1 MTGEPATRGNA
12 DRMTTRNVDQMLRD
26 ALPALGR
33 AAREACTAAGPEEAL
48 RHITAM
54 APALLGDKE
63 AHLRPGGLKPGE
75 RQFSVCGMFAVTP
88 DATHHLLVAEV
99 GFPPEQHRL
108 RIDIDLAHPGWV
120 FKHRKPLILANT
132 DLDADF
138 KQILKT
144 ARMGSA
150 LYAPMM
156 WKGELLGQLVL
167 ASQARNTYAQ
177 VDLDVL
183 ITFAEVAAALW
194 IAHDGPGFLRGLAS
208 QGGHR

>member
-1 MTGEPATRGNA
+1 MSDEPATTGNA
-12 DRMTTRNVDQMLRD
+12 DPMTTRTVDRMLRD
-26 ALPALGR
+26 VLPALGR
-33 AAREACTAAGPEEAL
+33 ATREACAASGPEGAL

-63 AHLRPGGLKPGE
+63 AHLRPGGLKAGE

-88 DATHHLLVAEV
+88 DVRHHVLLAEV
-99 GFPPEQHRL
+99 GFPTEQHRL
-108 RIDIDLAHPGWV
+108 RIDIGLAHPGWV
-120 FKHRKPLILANT
+120 FKHRKPLLLANT
-132 DLDADF
+132 DLDAGF
-138 KQILKT
+138 TQILKT

-167 ASQARNTYAQ
+167 ASQARYTYAQ

-183 ITFAEVAAALW
+183 VTFAEVATALW
-194 IAHDGPGFLRGLAS
+194 IAHDGPSFLRSLE
-208 QGGHR
+208 

>member
-1 MTGEPATRGNA
+1 MTGEPATTGDAGRITI
-12 DRMTTRNVDQMLRD
+12 RSVDVTLRE

-33 AAREACTAAGPEEAL
+33 AAREACAAAGPEEAL
-48 RHITAM
+48 RCLTAM

-63 AHLRPGGLKPGE
+63 AHLRPGGLKFGE

-88 DATHHLLVAEV
+88 DARHHLLVAEV
-99 GFPPEQHRL
+99 GFPTEQHRL
-108 RIDIDLAHPGWV
+108 RIDIGLAHPGWV

-150 LYAPMM
+150 LYAPMI

-183 ITFAEVAAALW
+183 VTFAQVSAALW
-194 IAHDGPGFLRGLAS
+194 IAHDGPSFLRGLE
-208 QGGHR
+208 

>member
-1 MTGEPATRGNA
+1 MSGERTGMSGEQAGTSGERTGPS
-12 DRMTTRNVDQMLRD
+12 VDQMLRD

-33 AAREACTAAGPEEAL
+33 ATREACAASGPEEAL
-48 RHITAM
+48 RHLTAT
-54 APALLGDKE
+54 APALLGDKD
-63 AHLRPGGLKPGE
+63 AHRRPGALKPGE
-75 RQFSVCGMFAVTP
+75 RQFSVCGVFAVTA
-88 DATHHLLVAEV
+88 DAREHLLVAEV

-108 RIDIDLAHPGWV
+108 RIDIGLAHPGWV
-120 FKHRKPLILANT
+120 FQHRKPLLLANT

-150 LYAPMM
+150 LYAPML

-167 ASQARNTYAQ
+167 ASQARYTYGQ

-183 ITFAEVAAALW
+183 VTFAEVAAALW
-194 IAHDGPGFLRGLAS
+194 IAHDGPGFLRRLD
-208 QGGHR
+208 